1 MKRNLSKISVT
12 MPPELVESLDHIAGR
27 LGVSRSA
34 LVAGFL
40 EEAVGTLRP
49 LLDTVPI
56 SPTEADLIRF
66 RGESEQVVRQRLESL
81 KGLIDDLFAN

>member
-12 MPPELVESLDHIAGR
+12 MPPELVSSLDHIAAR

-49 LLDTVPI
+49 LLDAVPI
-56 SPTEADLIRF
+56 SPTETDLVRF

-81 KGLIDDLFAN
+81 KGMIDDLFAQ